1 MVLGMSLWSQG
12 SQRQAKKMRKRLVAL
27 PSRQARSTGREM
39 VVPGVLHVHRAHV
52 VVSKHVETR
61 GTCGQISK
69 F

>member
-1 MVLGMSLWSQG
+1 
-12 SQRQAKKMRKRLVAL
+12 MRKRLVAL